1 MRGQVI
7 GLLPWKPV
15 VLNEDQFEQRARR
28 IGWWLRVARESRGLK
43 LAGVATGIG
52 LSANS
57 ASTISAWE
65 EGSRQPSL
73 RQLAQLAVLYDVP
86 FTLFTDPPSTD
97 EERLERYRADAA
109 GAVALEQQDWE
120 QGSEALRPLAAA
132 PDASRDKRSA

>member
-7 GLLPWKPV
+7 GLLPWKPMA
-15 VLNEDQFEQRARR
+15 LNEDQFEQRARR

-86 FTLFTDPPSTD
+86 FSLFTEPPETD
-97 EERLERYRADAA
+97 EERLERYRAL
-109 GAVALEQQDWE
+109 AVAAIELEQQDWE
-120 QGSEALRPLAAA
+120 QGAEALRPLADGRDA
-132 PDASRDKRSA
+132 PPRKRSA